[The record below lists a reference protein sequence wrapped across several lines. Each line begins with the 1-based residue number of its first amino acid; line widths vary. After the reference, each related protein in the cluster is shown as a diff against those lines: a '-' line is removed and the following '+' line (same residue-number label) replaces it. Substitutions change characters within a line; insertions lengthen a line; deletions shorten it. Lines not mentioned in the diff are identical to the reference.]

1 MIVPDPISYS
11 PENAK
16 VSDQASGNRR
26 KWQILAA
33 LLSSFVPGVGH
44 FLLGQRRRAAALLTT
59 SFLILLVIVQ
69 LRLPAFRVA
78 WPLIGWAWFGF
89 ALYAGGGALLSRSYP
104 ASKPSKWW
112 LLAVLIV
119 ALVSDGV
126 LLRTTASVAGFARF
140 GINGSAMEPIIKRG
154 DQVMTDLRY
163 YRSKTPGRG
172 EILMIRSDGNVY
184 CRRIIGESGDTILGK
199 DGIIFLNGSRLDE
212 SYIQHAGNPAPS
224 LDNFG
229 PIVVPDGKYF
239 VMGDNRDV
247 SRDSRLQE
255 FGFVDKESIL
265 GRALYLFNIHGVRWN
280 DIQ

>member
-1 MIVPDPISYS
+1 MPDPISYS

-16 VSDQASGNRR
+16 VSDQASGNRKKR
-26 KWQILAA
+26 RILAA
-33 LLSSFVPGVGH
+33 LFSSFIPGLGH
-44 FLLGQRRRAAALLTT
+44 FLLNQRHKAATLLTT

-69 LRLPAFRVA
+69 FRLPAFRIA

-89 ALYAGGGALLSRSYP
+89 ALYAGCGALQSRSYP

-119 ALVSDGV
+119 ALVSDGL

-140 GINGSAMEPIIKRG
+140 GINGSAMEPTIKRG

-163 YRSKTPGRG
+163 YRSRAPGRG
-172 EILMIRSDGNVY
+172 EILMIRQDGDVY
-184 CRRIIGESGDTILGK
+184 CRRIVGESGDTILVK
-199 DGIIFLNGSRLDE
+199 DGLVFLNGSHLDE
-212 SYIQHAGNPAPS
+212 SYVQHVGNPAPS

-265 GRALYLFNIHGVRWN
+265 GRTLYLFNVHGIRWN